1 MNLTAKYRFLVGMPF
16 EGNPIRTCRFIGLFW
31 MMTIFLIAC
40 GRNSADIPQAELIRV
55 GESRISVREFKQIRD
70 MSQDYYWQEGN
81 YDANESASKDLRLLD
96 QITEELLIKEYAKA
110 CNIEV
115 TKSEVDAAVQSIKS
129 DYPEDTFE
137 QVILENAV
145 PYDFW
150 RKRLAVRL
158 LIDKVIE
165 KELENHVVITPEDI
179 SSYYHKHY
187 GGNQD
192 SQSTNKPLDQNDD
205 INQLI
210 VKRLRKLKAEKA
222 YKNWIQGLQ
231 KTYPVHVNWEAW
243 KQLMKSN

>member
-1 MNLTAKYRFLVGMPF
+1 MNLKAKSRFWVGMQL
-16 EGNPIRTCRFIGLFW
+16 EVTPIRIRHFIGLAL
-31 MMTIFLIAC
+31 MMATFLIAC
-40 GRNSADIPQAELIRV
+40 GRNSADIPQTELIRV

-70 MSQDYYWQEGN
+70 MAQDYSWQEGN
-81 YDANESASKDLRLLD
+81 PDANESASKDLRLLD

-115 TKSEVDAAVQSIKS
+115 TKSEVDAAVQNIKS

-137 QVILENAV
+137 QVLLENAV

-179 SSYYHKHY
+179 SSYYQKHY
-187 GGNQD
+187 GGKQAP
-192 SQSTNKPLDQNDD
+192 QSTQKPLDKSDD

-231 KTYPVHVNWEAW
+231 KSYPVRVNWEAW
-243 KQLMKSN
+243 KQLIKSN